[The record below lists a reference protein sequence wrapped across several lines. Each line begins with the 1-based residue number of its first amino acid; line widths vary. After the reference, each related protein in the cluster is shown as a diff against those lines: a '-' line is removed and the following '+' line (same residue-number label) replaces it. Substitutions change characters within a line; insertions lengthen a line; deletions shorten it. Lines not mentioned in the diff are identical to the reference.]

1 MIAANIMTA
10 GVVTLSAGDK
20 MLDAIK
26 LIGDKKVRQ
35 IPVVDGAGKVAGV
48 VTARRLMQAILPK
61 YVSEGMLEDVKFAPE
76 LPEFIENID
85 RLAFKS
91 IEEVLDKDFVAV
103 TPETQ
108 TMEIAALFVNAK
120 KPVETILVVDDHKRL
135 LGVISPWDIFKRLW
149 EYSEKKS

>member
-1 MIAANIMTA
+1 MIAANIMTT
-10 GVVTLSAGDK
+10 GVITLTTNDK

-26 LIGDKKVRQ
+26 LISNKKVRQ
-35 IPVVDGAGKVAGV
+35 IPVVDAAGKVAGV
-48 VTARRLMQAILPK
+48 VTPRRLMKAILPK
-61 YVSEGMLEDVKFAPE
+61 YISEGMLVDVKFAPE

-85 RLAFKS
+85 QLAFKS
-91 IEEVLDKDFVAV
+91 IEDVLETEFVAV
-103 TPETQ
+103 TPETH

-135 LGVISPWDIFKRLW
+135 IGVISPWDIFKRLW